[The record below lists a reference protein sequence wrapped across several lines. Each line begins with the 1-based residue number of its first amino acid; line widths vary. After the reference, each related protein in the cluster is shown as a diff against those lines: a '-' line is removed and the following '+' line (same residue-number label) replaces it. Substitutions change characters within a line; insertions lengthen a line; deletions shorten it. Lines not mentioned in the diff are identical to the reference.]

1 MGYKTKTRK
10 TSTYGAIMI
19 MPHACQGDRRR
30 FAGPAGSTGSVR
42 GRAMVDTSLS
52 LDANTLS
59 RGSGNPVAFHQ
70 PTLDSRR
77 RGSDVREARF
87 LLRSSFFH
95 RTHQPATAL
104 MRAIISSTALSTGT
118 FSLTM
123 RFIAFAQTFSLLMI
137 VNL

>member
-30 FAGPAGSTGSVR
+30 FAGPAGSAGSVR

-59 RGSGNPVAFHQ
+59 RGSGDPVAFRQ
-70 PTLDSRR
+70 PALDSRLR
-77 RGSDVREARF
+77 RNDVRKARS

-95 RTHQPATAL
+95 RAHQPATAL
-104 MRAIISSTALSTGT
+104 MRAINSSTALSTGT
-118 FSLTM
+118 
-123 RFIAFAQTFSLLMI
+123 
-137 VNL
+137 